1 MAHFLHQPAAPDAR
15 QMQTPD
21 PAPEE
26 TQPKSRH
33 ILLVNEQRSFQMM
46 MKAMLINIGI
56 NRITY
61 TNSRRRGA
69 RRCQKESFD
78 IYLLDYELGSG
89 KTAASCWRAC
99 GTRSSSPRA
108 W

>member
-1 MAHFLHQPAAPDAR
+1 
-15 QMQTPD
+15 
-21 PAPEE
+21 
-26 TQPKSRH
+26 
-33 ILLVNEQRSFQMM
+33 MM

-61 TNSRRRGA
+61 TNSADEAR

-78 IYLLDYELGSG
+78 IYLLDYELGRAR
-89 KTAASCWRAC
+89 TAASCWRAC
-99 GTRSSSPRA
+99 GISNSFRPRA